1 MTTSA
6 YQGASKGAACGLSES
21 PNPGRSIAITRLPSG
36 ARAAIVGQERG
47 LRAAEAVQADERR
60 PDARL
65 AVGDLVLGGRD
76 PAEAEPAGVGRAA
89 RRREQPDAEMKVVAD
104 AQLAAPERV
113 HAAGEIVA
121 DPRPGPPVRGQPGVG
136 VAVGALDPRLRHLDD
151 DIEVIAVDDLDADP
165 GAAAGNVDVVRIE
178 PADQILECRGG
189 DRRRLKRCR
198 AHRRETYPAPTPS
211 IRA

>member
-1 MTTSA
+1 MRLVGVTESGQVDRDHA
-6 YQGASKGAACGLSES
+6 VALRGEGGKG
-21 PNPGRSIAITRLPSG
+21 RQKR
-36 ARAAIVGQERG
+36 R

-89 RRREQPDAEMKVVAD
+89 RRREQADAEMKVVAD
-104 AQLAAPERV
+104 AEPAAPERV

-121 DPRPGPPVRGQPGVG
+121 DPRPGSRVRRQPGVG
-136 VAVGALDPRLRHLDD
+136 IAVGTLDPRLRHLDD
-151 DIEVIAVDDLDADP
+151 DVEVLAVDDLDADP
-165 GAAAGNVDVVRIE
+165 GVVAGNIDVVRVE
-178 PADQILECRGG
+178 PADQVFEGRGG
-189 DRRRLKRCR
+189 DRRRLKRWR
-198 AHRRETYPAPTPS
+198 AHRRETYPAPTTP